1 MTRSR
6 KKLHVDSAQGHQT
19 PSPEKVAASA
29 EGDQN
34 KACYIIQ
41 LASPLICIM
50 VQNIFSVLHHYHD
63 DDNSDLPQSCSHSI
77 LEEHHTFQKLHL
89 KNKTE
94 NSVFA
99 QMPPHFHDK
108 VGGKKTNKISSK
120 QKKWHAKSVFKA

>member
-63 DDNSDLPQSCSHSI
+63 DDNSDLPPSCSHSI

-120 QKKWHAKSVFKA
+120 QKK